1 MSTLLLRLAAPLQS
15 WGVASKFDTRDTARE
30 PTKSGVIGLLAAALG
45 RSRTESL
52 DELKELYFGVRIDQ
66 PGILLRDYHTAQ
78 QKRKGA
84 SFVTTRY
91 YLADAVFLVGLE
103 GEAKFLQK
111 LAVALRN
118 PVFPLYLGRRSC
130 PPEGQLVLGL
140 RNLSLQQALIKERW
154 LASEWYQNKL
164 KRELKWQQDKENKQQ
179 NKQLEPIKLTIVC
192 DAQPNA
198 PGAFLRRDLPVSF
211 DQRHRQYAFRMVI
224 DTADAVTILTPQPTA
239 ELPTEHDAMAGW
251 GD

>member
-1 MSTLLLRLAAPLQS
+1 
-15 WGVASKFDTRDTARE
+15 
-30 PTKSGVIGLLAAALG
+30 
-45 RSRTESL
+45 
-52 DELKELYFGVRIDQ
+52 
-66 PGILLRDYHTAQ
+66 
-78 QKRKGA
+78 
-84 SFVTTRY
+84 
-91 YLADAVFLVGLE
+91 
-103 GEAKFLQK
+103 
-111 LAVALRN
+111 
-118 PVFPLYLGRRSC
+118 
-130 PPEGQLVLGL
+130 
-140 RNLSLQQALIKERW
+140 
-154 LASEWYQNKL
+154 
-164 KRELKWQQDKENKQQ
+164 ELKWQQDKENKQQ